1 MLNLAAIQGRLTA
14 DPELRRT
21 SEGTAVCSFRLACDR
36 NGKTGTDFI
45 NCVAWQGRAELVTK
59 YCSKGDM
66 IVVRGRIQIRA
77 YEKDGERRE
86 VTEIVVDD
94 VNFANQRKREE
105 TKPVEG
111 NPFRDIEISDADL
124 PF

>member
-1 MLNLAAIQGRLTA
+1 M
-14 DPELRRT
+14 
-21 SEGTAVCSFRLACDR
+21 
-36 NGKTGTDFI
+36 
-45 NCVAWQGRAELVTK
+45 TK